1 MLIDTC
7 SVELDCTSAVGVV
20 LRTVEVSPDAD
31 GDWGWELNDVT
42 SVDCEFWVVMVLELV
57 LVVGVV
63 EVIEPVGFASL
74 ATELDTVLAADILEE
89 LKVSV
94 FVVLLL
100 VTVDDTVGVSL
111 PVSVLLSV
119 VDDPLVDPGATFD

>member
-1 MLIDTC
+1 M
-7 SVELDCTSAVGVV
+7 
-20 LRTVEVSPDAD
+20 
-31 GDWGWELNDVT
+31 
-42 SVDCEFWVVMVLELV
+42 VMVLELV

-100 VTVDDTVGVSL
+100 VTVDDTVEVSL

-119 VDDPLVDPGATFD
+119 VDDPLVDPGVTFD